1 MSEMTPRLRA
11 FLDKVIANSPTEV
24 EIVLRVVRAMRE
36 AGNPVVSVWDG
47 EERTAATR
55 EQDIIDL
62 VFNLD
67 IAYLE
72 TTSGDWVMIVPG
84 NKWDAL
90 ADHTVYL
97 EDALAPV
104 DAWIEKNR

>member
-11 FLDKVIANSPTEV
+11 FLDEVIANSPIEV
-24 EIVLRVVRAMRE
+24 EIVRRVVRAMRE
-36 AGNPVVSVWDG
+36 AGTPVVSVWDG

-55 EQDIIDL
+55 EQDILDL

-72 TTSGDWVMIVPG
+72 TASGSWVMIMLG
-84 NKWDAL
+84 HEWDAL
-90 ADHTVYL
+90 ADYAVSL

-104 DAWIEKNR
+104 EAWIEENW